1 VAIEL
6 APPDRRI
13 LKTGHLA
20 LVVCQVRFDATDALE
35 DRQLARQFFDRLGG
49 QTGHYPKLSQIRT
62 QRVAFNV
69 PVTPGE
75 TTSSEEQRGWRFSAA
90 DDTWHVTLLSDS
102 LALETTSYQSW
113 DEFSPRLEQA
123 LTVLGEL
130 VEPAVEERLGL
141 RFVNILSLNDVRNAA
156 DWEEYIAPEFL
167 GPILHP
173 MLGAGIKNA
182 EHRILLILDEQL
194 QCLVRY
200 GLAPD
205 AGSSSGAAKYL
216 IDLDTFREIAAP
228 FDSSEVHKIS
238 VVMNDRNVS
247 LFQQI
252 VTAGLLDRLRE
263 SDTDIVEEN

>member
-6 APPDRRI
+6 APPDRRV

-20 LVVCQVRFDATDALE
+20 LVVCQVRFDATDALA
-35 DRQLARQFFDRLGG
+35 DRRIARQFFDRLGG
-49 QTGHYPKLSQIRT
+49 LNGHYPKLSQIRT

-69 PVTPGE
+69 PATPGE
-75 TTSSEEQRGWRFSAA
+75 ATSSEEQRGWRFSAA

-102 LALETTSYQSW
+102 LALETTGYRSW

-123 LTVLGEL
+123 LTALGEL

-141 RFVNILSLNDVRNAA
+141 RFVNVLSLNDVKSAA
-156 DWEEYIAPEFL
+156 DWDSYIAPEFL

-173 MLGAGIKNA
+173 TLGVGIKSA
-182 EHRILLILDEQL
+182 EHRILLSLDDQL

-205 AGSSSGAAKYL
+205 AGSSGSVGYL
-216 IDLDTFREIAAP
+216 VDLDTFRELAAP
-228 FDSSEVHKIS
+228 FDSSEVHKTS

-252 VTAGLLDRLRE
+252 VTTGLLDRLRE
-263 SDTDIVEEN
+263 TDTATVAEN